1 MYITGLPGSGKS
13 LVAKMLKEDFGYNV
27 IEIDRILEIETGKDF
42 YMLLTTYGIKE
53 VGKMEKKIVDRFAKN
68 CDKIIIGCGATVG
81 YSNDNFMIAYL
92 KIPKERFY
100 EKIKKYMKPEIAEKH
115 YNEFH
120 RYYSDHSQ
128 LVISSEHKMKFEISR
143 IIADFI
149 KKNFDRAQN
158 T

>member
-1 MYITGLPGSGKS
+1 
-13 LVAKMLKEDFGYNV
+13 
-27 IEIDRILEIETGKDF
+27 
-42 YMLLTTYGIKE
+42 
-53 VGKMEKKIVDRFAKN
+53 
-68 CDKIIIGCGATVG
+68 
-81 YSNDNFMIAYL
+81 MIAYL

-100 EKIKKYMKPEIAEKH
+100 EKIKKYMRPEIAEKH

-149 KKNFDRAQN
+149 KKNFDHTQN

>member
-1 MYITGLPGSGKS
+1 LYITGLPGSGKS

-42 YMLLTTYGIKE
+42 YTLLTTYGIKE

-115 YNEFH
+115 YNE
-120 RYYSDHSQ
+120 
-128 LVISSEHKMKFEISR
+128 IS
-143 IIADFI
+143 
-149 KKNFDRAQN
+149 
-158 T
+158 